1 MKMEIR
7 LALWIKRI
15 VTRHRFGGVFS
26 LRMCRN
32 GAKILAVL
40 TMAMM
45 LMSPLTAYASGGRK
59 PGWRRR
65 VHGTGNLTEQ
75 VDARHGGREGDG
87 HPGGYQDPG
96 DTAH

>member
-1 MKMEIR
+1 MKMEIK

-15 VTRHRFGGVFS
+15 VMRHRFGGVFS

-32 GAKILAVL
+32 RAKILAVL
-40 TMAMM
+40 AMALM
-45 LMSPLTAYASGGRK
+45 LMSPFTAYAVGEGN
-59 PGWRRR
+59 PGWRRW

-87 HPGGYQDPG
+87 HLGGYQDPG
-96 DTAH
+96 DTTH

>member
-26 LRMCRN
+26 LRMCRDR
-32 GAKILAVL
+32 AKILAVL
-40 TMAMM
+40 AMALM
-45 LMSPLTAYASGGRK
+45 LMSPLTAYAVGE
-59 PGWRRR
+59 
-65 VHGTGNLTEQ
+65 GNL
-75 VDARHGGREGDG
+75 DGGGGSMDREPHRTSGRPAWRREGDG

-96 DTAH
+96 NTAH

>member
-1 MKMEIR
+1 MKMEIK

-40 TMAMM
+40 AMALM
-45 LMSPLTAYASGGRK
+45 LMSPFTAYAVGE
-59 PGWRRR
+59 
-65 VHGTGNLTEQ
+65 GNL
-75 VDARHGGREGDG
+75 DGG
-87 HPGGYQDPG
+87 
-96 DTAH
+96 AASVSA